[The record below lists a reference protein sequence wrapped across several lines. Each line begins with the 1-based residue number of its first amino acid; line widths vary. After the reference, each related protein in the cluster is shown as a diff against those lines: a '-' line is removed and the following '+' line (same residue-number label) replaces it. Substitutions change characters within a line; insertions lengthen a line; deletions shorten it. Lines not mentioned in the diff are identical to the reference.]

1 MPDKRKERD
10 GVFTYTRANGVT
22 VYRIKYRDA
31 AGDQVMETVGT
42 SKDGMTRTKAKKERR
57 QRLGEVDN
65 GWKKPDPATFAIT
78 VPEWLAAM
86 RAEKKWESST
96 EAQYVSILGR
106 LNEWF
111 GPMMFAGIRP
121 SDVVA
126 YKTAKLQKL
135 AGATVSRDLSIL
147 HSIFAWGVVTER
159 IDRNP
164 SAGVPHPAAAKR
176 KGNALRPEEVQA
188 LARAFDDEQDRLV
201 FLTLVLTGMRRSE
214 LQAIRWEAV
223 DLIEN
228 RLRVVDSKTETGE
241 RSIAISPSLAEE
253 LWQWRRRSPYRA
265 DGDRVFCHPEAG
277 SVYRYET
284 FAGALKRAY
293 KAAEL
298 DFPEAMRCMHDL
310 RVTSITNDAIA
321 GANPV
326 ALMTKAGHAS
336 MATTRRYL
344 RLAGTVFPDE
354 AEALERRMLG
364 VSTNPSTNLSAPE
377 PTSEDSAPLNHAVDA
392 SAELV

>member
-1 MPDKRKERD
+1 MPASSGVIEYEGKRGK
-10 GVFTYTRANGVT
+10 VF
-22 VYRIKYRDA
+22 RIKYRDA
-31 AGDQVMETVGT
+31 DGKQVMETVG
-42 SKDGMTRTKAKKERR
+42 SAREGMTSTKAAKMRR
-57 QRLGEVDN
+57 QRLGEVDK
-65 GWKKPDPATFAIT
+65 GWRKPDPATFAVT
-78 VPEWLAAM
+78 VPEWLAALG
-86 RAEKKWESST
+86 AEKNWETST
-96 EAQYVSILGR
+96 AAQYVSIIRR

-111 GPMMFAGIRP
+111 GPMMFAAIRP
-121 SDVVA
+121 SDIVA
-126 YKTAKLQKL
+126 YKTAKLGKL

-164 SAGVPHPAAAKR
+164 TTGVPHPAAAKR

-201 FLTLVLTGMRRSE
+201 FLTLVLTGLRRSE
-214 LQAIRWEAV
+214 LQSLTWSDV
-223 DLIEN
+223 DLIDN
-228 RLRVVDSKTETGE
+228 RLRVVDSKTETGQ
-241 RSIAISPSLAEE
+241 RSVALPPSLAER
-253 LWQWRRRSPYRA
+253 LWQRRRSSPYRG
-265 DGDRVFCHPEAG
+265 DTDRVFCHPDAG

-284 FAGALKRAY
+284 FAEALKRAY

-298 DFPEAMRCMHDL
+298 DFPEGMRCMHDL

-336 MATTRRYL
+336 MSTTRRYL
-344 RLAGTVFPDE
+344 RLAGTVFPEE

-364 VSTNPSTNLSAPE
+364 FSSTEPSTRLSE
-377 PTSEDSAPLNHAVDA
+377 PDPTEEESASLNHAVDA
-392 SAELV
+392 PADAA